1 VTGPQATPVLRA
13 QPTSRAGTVPLAI
26 VILTYN
32 EEENLPYA
40 LESVVG
46 WASEVW
52 VVDAL
57 STDGTVGIAR
67 AEGASVVTHEFSGFA
82 AQRNWAL
89 RNLPFQP
96 EWVLFLDADEAVTSL
111 LRREIARVLA
121 APPADVDG
129 YYMKR
134 RFIFLGRWLRHGGY
148 YPVWLLRLVRHRRA
162 RCEDRAVDEHLLVD
176 GRTMRLGGDIL
187 HEDRRPLSRWVER
200 HIRYARLAADDLRRD
215 PGTSAVVPPAHT
227 PGAPSH
233 MPRTR
238 RGRWDS
244 PHQMER
250 TRWWYERVY
259 LRAPLGLR
267 AVGYFVYRYIV
278 RGGMLDGR
286 EGFIYHVLQGLW
298 YRVLIDAEVLAA
310 GHTIEGRSA
319 LPPSR
324 EIGTGRSGRS

>member
-1 VTGPQATPVLRA
+1 MTGPQTTTLLRA
-13 QPTSRAGTVPLAI
+13 QPTSRAGTVPLAV

-32 EEENLPYA
+32 EEENLPHA
-40 LESVVG
+40 LESVMG
-46 WASEVW
+46 WAAEVW

-57 STDGTVGIAR
+57 STDDTAGIAR
-67 AEGASVVTHEFSGFA
+67 ARGASVVTHEFSGFA

-96 EWVLFLDADEAVTSL
+96 EWVLFLDADESVTPR
-111 LRREIARVLA
+111 LRREIARALE
-121 APPADVDG
+121 APPAAVDG
-129 YYMKR
+129 YSMKR

-162 RCEDRAVDEHLLVD
+162 RCEDRGVDEHLLVD
-176 GRTMRLGGDIL
+176 GRSMRLGGDIL

-215 PGTSAVVPPAHT
+215 PDTSAVVP
-227 PGAPSH
+227 
-233 MPRTR
+233 
-238 RGRWDS
+238 RWDS

-259 LRAPLGLR
+259 LRAPLGVR

-286 EGFIYHVLQGLW
+286 EGLIYHVLQGLW

-310 GHTIEGRSA
+310 GRTSEGRGAPS
-319 LPPSR
+319 PSR
-324 EIGTGRSGRS
+324 KVGTGRRGRS